1 MNIKNNI
8 LNYLYDRNDVFCFY
22 DDKAY
27 IFNYKHLD
35 LFNEKKIVIS
45 LNNKVVTLEGENM
58 LIIKITKEELL
69 IKGIIKNILMKG
81 LHE

>member
-8 LNYLYDRNDVFCFY
+8 LNYLYDRSDVFCLY
-22 DDKAY
+22 DDKIY

-45 LNNKVVTLEGENM
+45 LSNKIITLEGEGM

-69 IKGIIKNILMKG
+69 IKGIINRIDMKG
-81 LHE
+81 NHE